1 MGFMNKL
8 NLGCGQD
15 IRKGYVNLDFLKL
28 RGVDVVHDLNKFPYP
43 FDDDEFD
50 EIYTSHV
57 LEHLDNLP
65 KAMKEL
71 KRICRNGGRIKI
83 RVPHFSCGLTYNDPT
98 HKCFFGYSTFDVFTE
113 KSFYELPKFRIVRKK
128 LNFTRMAF
136 TSLNY
141 FFNPLININPVMYE
155 RFFCWM
161 LPCSE
166 VLFELEVLK

>member
-71 KRICRNGGRIKI
+71 KRICRNGGLKSASRIF
-83 RVPHFSCGLTYNDPT
+83 H
-98 HKCFFGYSTFDVFTE
+98 
-113 KSFYELPKFRIVRKK
+113 
-128 LNFTRMAF
+128 AA
-136 TSLNY
+136 
-141 FFNPLININPVMYE
+141 
-155 RFFCWM
+155 
-161 LPCSE
+161 
-166 VLFELEVLK
+166 